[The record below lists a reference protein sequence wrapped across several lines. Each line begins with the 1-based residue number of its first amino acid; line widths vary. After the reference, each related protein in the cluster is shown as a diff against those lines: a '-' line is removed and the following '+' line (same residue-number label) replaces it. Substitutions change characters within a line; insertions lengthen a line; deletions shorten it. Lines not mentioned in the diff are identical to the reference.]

1 MSGIPMNSVDVR
13 VPVSKTLPPWRKTR
27 RILFA
32 LLFAGTVALGV
43 WTMFRILIVGGISL
57 LELIILG
64 LFSITFGWITIAFWS
79 AVIGFM
85 LRLTHRD
92 PVTLSRRRASPPP
105 TGARSRTALAMP
117 IHNEDVARV
126 IAGLEA
132 TCRDLPKDT
141 PTRRIEVF
149 VLSDSTDEAIVAE
162 ESAQVGA
169 LQARLAE
176 RCRVHYRHRD
186 SNAGRKAG
194 NLAEF
199 CRRWGRHYDFL
210 LVLDADSLMS
220 GTTITSLIDAMLANP
235 RLGLLQT
242 VPIPVRQ
249 ESLFGRAN
257 QLAASLYA
265 PMLAAGLSFWHA
277 DAANYFG
284 HNAILRIR
292 AFMENCGLPDLPGG
306 PPLGGEILSHDFVEA
321 ALLRRAGWQ
330 VQMQTDLGGSY
341 EEMPSHLLDFAK
353 RDRRWVQGNLQH
365 LRLLTGRD
373 LHAMSRLHFLFGALA
388 YLASLIWLGIL
399 VVSTVDALARA
410 LTEPNFFTSD
420 AQLFPDWPL
429 APPPLIMPL
438 LAGTLAMLL
447 MPKVLGLGLALTQRP
462 SDFGGP
468 LRLVASVLLEA
479 LFAMLIAP
487 LMMVFHSLFVI
498 SVASGRTVSWDPQSR
513 EGRAVPWQE
522 AWRHTWQA
530 TLAGLLWAIITWWYS
545 PVFFWWLT
553 PVWLGLL
560 LSAPLVR
567 WSSSLALGRVLR
579 RAGLLLVPS
588 ETRPPA
594 VLRELARRPAAT
606 GQAPPMPPPEE
617 LPGEMPVQS
626 FSTSHRRTL
635 SPKGQ

>member
-1 MSGIPMNSVDVR
+1 MNSADTR
-13 VPVSKTLPPWRKTR
+13 VPASTTRPPWRRTR
-27 RILFA
+27 RLLFA
-32 LLFAGTVALGV
+32 LLFAGTVTLGV
-43 WTMFRILIVGGISL
+43 WAMFRILIVGGISP

-79 AVIGFM
+79 AVIGFV
-85 LRLTHRD
+85 LTLTHRD
-92 PVTLSRRRASPPP
+92 PVTLSRSRPP
-105 TGARSRTALAMP
+105 TPPAGARSRTALAMP
-117 IHNEDVARV
+117 IHNEDVDRV

-132 TCRDLPKDT
+132 TCRDLPEDT
-141 PTRRIEVF
+141 PQRRIEAF
-149 VLSDSTDEAIVAE
+149 VLSDSTDEAIVAD

-169 LQARLAE
+169 LQARLAG

-199 CRRWGRHYDFL
+199 CCRWGRHYDFL

-220 GTTITSLIDAMLANP
+220 GATIAALIDAMQANP

-284 HNAILRIR
+284 HNAILRTR
-292 AFMENCGLPDLPGG
+292 AFMENCGLPDLPGD

-365 LRLLTGRD
+365 LRLLTGRG

-399 VVSTVDALARA
+399 VVSTADALARA

-447 MPKVLGLGLALTQRP
+447 MPKVLGLALALTQRP
-462 SDFGGP
+462 ADFGGP
-468 LRLVASVLLEA
+468 LRLVVSVLLEA

-498 SVASGRTVSWDPQSR
+498 GVVSGRTVSWDPQSR
-513 EGRAVPWQE
+513 EGRAVPWRE

-530 TLAGLLWAIITWWYS
+530 TLAGLLWAMITWWYT

-567 WSSSLALGRVLR
+567 WSSSLALGRALR

-588 ETRPPA
+588 ETRPSE

-606 GQAPPMPPPEE
+606 GRAAPMPPPAE

-626 FSTSHRRTL
+626 FATPRRRVL
-635 SPKGQ
+635 SPESQ